1 MVMKPVKMRTAGKSV
16 SPKKEKPVSATRR
29 KKNAARMV
37 SERRRYS

>member
-1 MVMKPVKMRTAGKSV
+1 MKSVKMRTAGKSV
-16 SPKKEKPVSATRR
+16 PNKKEKPVSPKKR